1 VIEAMTVTEF
11 GWYLRCPFRY
21 YLKYIRRLREVEDSA
36 VELDAL
42 QFGNLTHEVLQ
53 HFGEDHESAAAPTPS
68 TSPATSRSC
77 SSTRPRRLRRQPA
90 AGDPHPARPPARA
103 PAGVRPPPGPP
114 PPEGWKI
121 RRCEFELPEATY
133 LEIPDQAPMRIKG
146 KIDRIDQNERDGSW
160 MIIDYKTSE
169 AGKTPDKHP
178 QGRRSS
184 GRVWDDL
191 QLPLYHHLAAQ
202 HGSQRLRPAR
212 LHEPAEEGRAGGP
225 PRRPLVPADLDDAI
239 GTARDIVRNIRAGRF
254 DMADDY
260 PARFEDA
267 FANICQTRVFGG
279 ADDLE
284 NEA

>member
-1 VIEAMTVTEF
+1 M
-11 GWYLRCPFRY
+11 
-21 YLKYIRRLREVEDSA
+21 IR
-36 VELDAL
+36 
-42 QFGNLTHEVLQ
+42 H
-53 HFGEDHESAAAPTPS
+53 
-68 TSPATSRSC
+68 
-77 SSTRPRRLRRQPA
+77 
-90 AGDPHPARPPARA
+90 
-103 PAGVRPPPGPP
+103 
-114 PPEGWKI
+114 
-121 RRCEFELPEATY
+121 CEFELPAETF

-169 AGKTPDKHP
+169 AGKTPDRTHKAS
-178 QGRRSS
+178 RSS

-202 HGSQRLRPAR
+202 HGVSGSVQLAYMNLPKKAEQETLHVAR
-212 LHEPAEEGRAGGP
+212 WSL
-225 PRRPLVPADLDDAI
+225 ADLDDAI
-239 GTARDIVRNIRAGRF
+239 GTARDIVRNVRAGRF
-254 DMADDY
+254 EMADDY